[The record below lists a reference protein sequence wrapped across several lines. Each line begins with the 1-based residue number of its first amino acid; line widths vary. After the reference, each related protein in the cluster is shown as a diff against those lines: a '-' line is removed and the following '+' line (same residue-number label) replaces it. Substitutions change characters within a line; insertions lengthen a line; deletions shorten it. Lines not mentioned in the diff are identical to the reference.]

1 VPVWSGVNVAGIS
14 LKSLNPELGTD
25 ADKEQWK
32 EVHKQV
38 IDSVYEVCIKGY
50 TSWAIGLS
58 VADLA
63 ESIVKNLR
71 RVNPISTM
79 IKGLYG
85 INDDAFLSVPC
96 ILGQNGISGVV
107 KITLTPEEEA
117 RLKTSA
123 DTLWVIQR
131 NCSSKVFPVS

>member
-1 VPVWSGVNVAGIS
+1 MNVAGVS

-38 IDSVYEVCIKGY
+38 VDSAYEVIKLKGY

-63 ESIVKNLR
+63 ESIMKNLR
-71 RVNPISTM
+71 RVHPISTM

-85 INDDAFLSVPC
+85 INEDVFLSVPC
-96 ILGQNGISGVV
+96 ILGQKWNLGCCEG
-107 KITLTPEEEA
+107 
-117 RLKTSA
+117 
-123 DTLWVIQR
+123 DTD
-131 NCSSKVFPVS
+131 S